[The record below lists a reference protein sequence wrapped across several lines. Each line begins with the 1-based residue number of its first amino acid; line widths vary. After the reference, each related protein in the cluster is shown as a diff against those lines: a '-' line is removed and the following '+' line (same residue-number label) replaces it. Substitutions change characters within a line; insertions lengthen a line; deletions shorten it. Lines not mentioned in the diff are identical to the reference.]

1 MVEKLHFS
9 LGSVWAGHPHT
20 ERMEPPVIS
29 FSLSDSPLCLLYQE
43 SCMSFKKLCGFMI
56 NFTTCWFS
64 ISLFDSSVCFLWAI
78 TFLKAF

>member
-20 ERMEPPVIS
+20 QRMEPPVIS

-43 SCMSFKKLCGFMI
+43 LYVF
-56 NFTTCWFS
+56 
-64 ISLFDSSVCFLWAI
+64 
-78 TFLKAF
+78 